1 MLIEAWNEYGEGQ
14 LVEPH
19 REWGFAYLDAIRS
32 VFVDRDDAHRD
43 VVPEDLGLSAPRAP

>member
-1 MLIEAWNEYGEGQ
+1 MLIEAGNEYGEGE

-32 VFVDRDDAHRD
+32 VFVAGDDAHPHT
-43 VVPEDLGLSAPRAP
+43 VPEDLGLSVPRAP